1 MARMHHSIFIG
12 LLQCVSVLSPLF
24 PGPPSQLARAPS
36 AVRNFTVIVN
46 FDISRSMIIANLSW
60 IGPERPYGKIDHY
73 KIVLSSAKAASLI
86 GSKSLSV
93 QVCIDVPMT
102 PPPTGNG
109 IHDHLVC

>member
-1 MARMHHSIFIG
+1 MARVHHSIFNS
-12 LLQCVSVLSPLF
+12 LLYCAFVLSPLF
-24 PGPPSQLARAPS
+24 SGPPSQLARAPS

-46 FDISRSMIIANLSW
+46 FDVSRSMIIANLSW

-86 GSKSLSV
+86 GSKTLDV
-93 QVCIDVPMT
+93 QVCIDVPT
-102 PPPTGNG
+102 PTLPTGNS